1 MKSNILKKN
10 MKKNKKDTR
19 PKKQI
24 SKFKYGLG
32 KIILVIL
39 FTCIV
44 ALAIYF
50 ILDWSLDLASK
61 RNIINEKS
69 INSLITAVKNNDYDK
84 AVNVYEQL
92 SDEDMNS
99 LSESA
104 QFRDDINNKFNDI
117 FVSNE
122 LNSTD
127 KYKIVEYFSIFIY
140 DAEVD
145 KIINNLYST
154 FKTTNMSYENYQN
167 TINHISDL
175 LKKGNFVNIINLYN
189 DKAELIKI
197 SREQYNKAK
206 SFEKEQDY
214 LNAYECY
221 MSVITE
227 DIFYYSVAQE
237 DAVKLKSAIK
247 SSILERARIY
257 ESENDIENAY
267 YTIKSA
273 PDFIINDPEIIE
285 YNQYITDLYQK
296 STYVRYTGIVYN
308 MFFHSL
314 ALYPEIAFS
323 SLRGEELF
331 NIMTTKYEFQ
341 KCLEKLYEHGYI
353 LINTTDIYETYQ
365 KDGKEYL
372 KIKEYLLLPE
382 GKKPL
387 ILSFDNLS
395 CTHANVGFC
404 KKLVIDENNNLASI
418 VTVNGTDT
426 MTYDGEHVLILYDFV
441 KQHPDFSYNNAMA
454 IIGMSGYESLF
465 GYATADLNS
474 ANRQQ
479 ELDGAKKVANKL
491 KEMGYVFAN
500 HSYFHYANSSDIPS
514 RYSDLEWLKY
524 DTELWKQYIE
534 PVLGITN
541 LYITPGGK
549 NYSVSKY
556 VDGDHTDPCYN
567 YLVSAGYQ
575 VIFSVG
581 RGQAYTNKIIGITNP
596 TFFFGTSLFMDR
608 YNIDGKSF
616 YKEDVKLED
625 VFGFSYSE
633 IIDPVRDTYKQSY

>member
-1 MKSNILKKN
+1 MKSNIQKKN

-44 ALAIYF
+44 ALAIYLL
-50 ILDWSLDLASK
+50 LDWSLDLASK

-84 AVNVYEQL
+84 AVSLYEQL

-122 LNSTD
+122 QNSTD

-140 DAEVD
+140 DSEVD
-145 KIINNLYST
+145 KTINNLYIT

-175 LKKGNFVNIINLYN
+175 LKNGNFVNIINLYN
-189 DKAELIKI
+189 EKAELIKI

-221 MSVITE
+221 MSVIAE

-247 SSILERARIY
+247 ASILERARIY

-273 PDFIINDPEIIE
+273 PDIIINDPEIIE

-331 NIMTTKYEFQ
+331 NIMATKYEFQ

-387 ILSFDNLS
+387 IMSFDNLS
-395 CTHANVGFC
+395 CTHADVGFC

-596 TFFFGTSLFMDR
+596 TFYFGTSLFMDR

>member
-1 MKSNILKKN
+1 

>member
-1 MKSNILKKN
+1 MKSNILKEN